1 MQRQRV
7 LPAAAIFAY
16 EGPVHLQ
23 TLTAN
28 SILRQWLALLG
39 FSVIAYLAGRLLS
52 AGVLAVARSLTRK
65 TDAPS
70 DDAFVEAANRPS
82 RLLFS
87 VLLFRHLVTYI
98 HLSTELDLVVDRSVF
113 TLLVVAI
120 AWFIIRALSVMS
132 GWAQEHLPRESAFE
146 PRNRAV
152 RTQLS
157 ILRRIAGV
165 VVTVVSVAIVLVQFD
180 FVRNVGLSLLASAGL
195 ATVVVGLAAQRSLAG
210 IIAGLQLSITQP
222 VRIGDTVKIEKE
234 VGTVEEI
241 NLTFVVVRIWDR
253 RRLIVPISR
262 FLEQPFENWTIGELS
277 MLGTV
282 MLPVSYA
289 TPVDKVRA
297 ELQRLCEGDHDWDK
311 KTCELVVVEVGETS
325 MMLRALVS
333 SANASKNFELRCRLR
348 EKLVLFLREL
358 DSGLY
363 LKRPSELA
371 IAR

>member
-1 MQRQRV
+1 M
-7 LPAAAIFAY
+7 
-16 EGPVHLQ
+16 HLQ

-28 SILRQWLALLG
+28 SLLWQWLALLA
-39 FSVIAYLAGRLLS
+39 FSVLAYAAGRLLS
-52 AGVLAVARSLTRK
+52 AAVLRVARSFARQTE
-65 TDAPS
+65 TPS

-82 RLLFS
+82 RLLFG

-98 HLSTELDLVVDRSVF
+98 HLTTELDLVVDRSVF

-120 AWFIIRALSVMS
+120 AWFIIRALGVMA

-165 VVTVVSVAIVLVQFD
+165 VVTVVSVAIVLMQFD
-180 FVRNVGLSLLASAGL
+180 FVRSVGLSLLASAGL

-241 NLTFVVVRIWDR
+241 NLTFVVVRVWDR

-262 FLEQPFENWTIGELS
+262 FLEQPFENWTIGEPG

-289 TPVDKVRA
+289 TPVEKVRA
-297 ELQRLCEGDHDWDK
+297 ELQRICADDADWDK
-311 KTCELVVVEVGETS
+311 KTCELVVVEMEATT
-325 MMLRALVS
+325 MTLRALVS
-333 SANASKNFELRCRLR
+333 SANAAKNFELRCRLR

-358 DSGLY
+358 DDGLY
-363 LKRPSELA
+363 LKHPAS
-371 IAR
+371 